1 VGLEVLRG
9 EGRRDCER
17 WRRRRRRE
25 RWRRETEDRDEGFL
39 ESNQIWII
47 L

>member
-1 VGLEVLRG
+1 MGLEVLRG
-9 EGRRDCER
+9 EGRRDCKR
-17 WRRRRRRE
+17 QRRRRE